1 MLNSLSY
8 SPGAKLL
15 ENTMTT
21 AKQQQHKNLIGLLPM
36 CNTLQQKYVTL
47 HSYMYLSSLFTFKK
61 KILYMLYISK

>member
-21 AKQQQHKNLIGLLPM
+21 AKQQQQQEPHKI
-36 CNTLQQKYVTL
+36 TSHV
-47 HSYMYLSSLFTFKK
+47 
-61 KILYMLYISK
+61 